1 MQQKW
6 WLVAAG
12 VVGIGLAVLLFPR
25 PDTGGP
31 PKPAQAPAVGSD
43 GVEAP
48 RRAVDVRPFD
58 RSTQAPRVRAVN
70 PTGEDDVLLRPD
82 PNLDRN
88 GPNPIA
94 ALNMKNVTPEAIHAG
109 RAAGPWTVIRRQLL
123 RMEGDPDAQA
133 FSEQFAPMVE
143 QLRTLRMEPE
153 SADYAQLEE
162 QQRKY
167 LEVVRSN
174 PAWMSDEIV
183 KASVERLSLIHDAYH
198 EAVAARSGEGEE

>member
-31 PKPAQAPAVGSD
+31 PSTPPARHVASEGVPVPRPAL
-43 GVEAP
+43 EALP
-48 RRAVDVRPFD
+48 GDPAGNG
-58 RSTQAPRVRAVN
+58 PRVRAVTRRDEATA
-70 PTGEDDVLLRPD
+70 PLRPE
-82 PNLDRN
+82 LAVERN

-143 QLRTLRMEPE
+143 QLRTLRTDPE

-167 LEVVRSN
+167 LDVVKSN

-183 KASVERLSLIHDAYH
+183 KASVERLELIHDAYH
-198 EAVAARSGEGEE
+198 EAIAARSGDGEE